1 MVSDREID
9 IRMGLDDS
17 DPNAKFDALERRA
30 DDVAAK
36 EVKLR
41 REIQQTA
48 NKAASLAMATIGLLR
63 NIFTIAGIQLDA
75 LQQAVLVS
83 IQQVINT
90 AVAWF
95 TLQTA
100 IAAGTFGVAAVG
112 MIAAAAALGVSLGT
126 AVVIAIRGEEINTKM
141 NAVLGALSN
150 LESIA
155 KTFASDI

>member
-1 MVSDREID
+1 MVSRDID
-9 IRMGLDDS
+9 MLMSLDDS
-17 DPNAKFDALERRA
+17 DPKAKFNALANRA
-30 DDVAAK
+30 DEVAEK

-41 REIQQTA
+41 REIKLTA

-100 IAAGTFGVAAVG
+100 IAAGTFGAASVG
-112 MIAAAAALGVSLGT
+112 MIAAAAALGVSIGT
-126 AVVIAIRGEEINTKM
+126 AAAIAVHGEQINTKM

-155 KTFASDI
+155 QTFASDI

>member
-1 MVSDREID
+1 MVSRDID
-9 IRMGLDDS
+9 IRMSLDDS
-17 DPNAKFDALERRA
+17 EPLAKFNALERRA

-41 REIQQTA
+41 REIKLTA

-100 IAAGTFGVAAVG
+100 IAAGTFGAASVG
-112 MIAAAAALGVSLGT
+112 MIAAAAALGVSIGT
-126 AVVIAIRGEEINTKM
+126 AAAIAVHGEQINTKM
-141 NAVLGALSN
+141 NAVLSALSN

-155 KTFASDI
+155 QTFASDI

>member
-1 MVSDREID
+1 MVSRDID
-9 IRMGLDDS
+9 IIMSLDDS
-17 DPNAKFDALERRA
+17 EPLAKFNALERRA
-30 DDVAAK
+30 DDVAEK

-41 REIQQTA
+41 REIKLTA

-100 IAAGTFGVAAVG
+100 IAAGTFGAASVG
-112 MIAAAAALGVSLGT
+112 MIAAAAALGVSIGT
-126 AVVIAIRGEEINTKM
+126 AAAIAVHGEQINTKM

-155 KTFASDI
+155 QTFASDI